1 MLATATRLS
10 YRAGALRINAAR
22 LMDTL
27 HHTCQWGAT
36 AQHGPALTD
45 TGMCRLA
52 LSDEDKVVRDWFGAE
67 LQATGCEVSVDQ
79 MGNMFGIRSGNHIG
93 APTVAGSHLDTQPT
107 GDALR
112 TLRDAGHRTE
122 YPVGAVNWTNEE
134 GARFPR
140 SLHGSSV
147 WAGDLSLKDAL
158 ALEDVKSPGLTAGHD
173 LERIGY
179 RGSLPADV
187 ARNPLA
193 AHFELHIEQ
202 GPILEDAG
210 AQIGVVLG
218 GQAYRWFDVHIS
230 GRESHAGSTPLDVR
244 ADPLLCAARLMELAN
259 TVARDL
265 SGVATTGILSLRPG
279 SINTIPGTVDLT
291 LDIRHISDEKLDEME
306 ARILDEAEGIT
317 KRLGTNGCSIEWK
330 KTFQKAPVMFHD
342 DCVGAIT
349 EAAERHLGEGG
360 AQTIYSGAG
369 HDSCSTARHCP
380 TGMIFIP
387 CKDGISHNPVE
398 YSTPEDCAM
407 GAQVLLDAM
416 LLYDSKRVA

>member
-1 MLATATRLS
+1 ME
-10 YRAGALRINAAR
+10 
-22 LMDTL
+22 
-27 HHTCQWGAT
+27 
-36 AQHGPALTD
+36 
-45 TGMCRLA
+45 TGQRGG
-52 LSDEDKVVRDWFGAE
+52 VAE
-67 LQATGCEVSVDQ
+67 
-79 MGNMFGIRSGNHIG
+79 
-93 APTVAGSHLDTQPT
+93 P
-107 GDALR
+107 
-112 TLRDAGHRTE
+112 
-122 YPVGAVNWTNEE
+122 
-134 GARFPR
+134 
-140 SLHGSSV
+140 SS
-147 WAGDLSLKDAL
+147 
-158 ALEDVKSPGLTAGHD
+158 
-173 LERIGY
+173 
-179 RGSLPADV
+179 
-187 ARNPLA
+187 
-193 AHFELHIEQ
+193 EQ

-369 HDSCSTARHCP
+369 HDR
-380 TGMIFIP
+380 
-387 CKDGISHNPVE
+387 
-398 YSTPEDCAM
+398 
-407 GAQVLLDAM
+407 
-416 LLYDSKRVA
+416 